1 MSVTESVE
9 EWTWCKPCLD
19 ISEHR
24 GKLKPLHNLE
34 ESNAIDEEKKVN
46 SLCLSPLHK
55 QRYSLAVVSSSGK
68 NLQRLV
74 PIEYVSLY
82 EAVGKNFE
90 LIISTVVC
98 AGKDSE
104 QITPVT

>member
-1 MSVTESVE
+1 M
-9 EWTWCKPCLD
+9 
-19 ISEHR
+19 
-24 GKLKPLHNLE
+24 
-34 ESNAIDEEKKVN
+34 IDEERNVS

-55 QRYSLAVVSSSGK
+55 QRYSLVVVSSSGK

-74 PIEYVSLY
+74 PIEYVILY
-82 EAVGKNFE
+82 DAAGKNFE